1 MPIIGITNDLP
12 SQVYVTKITEMP
24 TEESATPSTETAAS
38 EFAGQLFFRLWRAS
52 HTRIAAAL
60 ASVGLTPARFG
71 LLNLLGTLEGAN
83 QQELGSAMGVDP
95 STMVQLIDE
104 LEATGLAKR
113 RPHPRDRRAREVVL
127 TAKGRRLRERG
138 RQMASQVED
147 EVLGGLTPAQRR
159 DLLKLLRLAHSTA
172 PPQPPWRAEEGD

>member
-1 MPIIGITNDLP
+1 MIDAAQQPCKDHIVATSPIADTE
-12 SQVYVTKITEMP
+12 VTED
-24 TEESATPSTETAAS
+24 
-38 EFAGQLFFRLWRAS
+38 AGQLFFRLWRAS

-60 ASVGLTPARFG
+60 ESVGLTPARFG
-71 LLNLLGTLEGAN
+71 LLNLLGGVEGAN
-83 QQELGSAMGVDP
+83 QQELASAMGVDP

-104 LEATGLAKR
+104 LEAAGIAKR

-147 EVLGGLTPAQRR
+147 EVLGGLTATQRR
-159 DLLKLLRLAHSTA
+159 DLLKLLRLANSTA

>member
-1 MPIIGITNDLP
+1 MA
-12 SQVYVTKITEMP
+12 TKRSP
-24 TEESATPSTETAAS
+24 TPSPETAVS

-60 ASVGLTPARFG
+60 ESVGLTPARFG
-71 LLNLLGTLEGAN
+71 LLNLLGALEGAN
-83 QQELGSAMGVDP
+83 QQELGAAMGVDP

-104 LEATGLAKR
+104 LEAAGLAKR
-113 RPHPRDRRAREVVL
+113 RPRPSDRRAREVVL

-159 DLLKLLRLAHSTA
+159 DLLNLLRLAHSTA
-172 PPQPPWRAEEGD
+172 PPQPLWRVEEGD